1 MWFITCMEK
10 MESERGLPALG
21 DSVTWGF
28 YANHDDAVRALH
40 DNRTDMHEGIYQYA
54 CIERYEE
61 GIAMGTGEIQW
72 FKFDKVRGGYFEIA
86 TPDIVKYCCGF
97 AM

>member
-1 MWFITCMEK
+1 MWFIVCMEK
-10 MESERGLPALG
+10 MELECGLPVHG
-21 DSVTWGF
+21 DIITWGF

-40 DNRTDMHEGIYQYA
+40 DNRKDMHEGIYRYA

-61 GIAMGTGEIQW
+61 GIAMCAGEIQW
-72 FKFDKVRGGYFEIA
+72 FKFDKVRGGYFEID
-86 TPDIVKYCCGF
+86 TPDIVKHCCGY